1 MPNTEPIALSG
12 DGITVHKSVRESVY
26 PSPSVV
32 IAVEH
37 WGDEPRTVTIT
48 ESLPAGVD
56 ATLVEFD
63 ADTDSHWTARTDELG
78 FTASVADADHIETAY
93 SYAGGFDDQQAW
105 LSPPRVTVTTEDGE
119 ETVLSV
125 DDPSPGS
132 GVDGSSPPTVTAVA
146 DGGEHSENETASSDA
161 DERDTGE
168 ATDNGDDSAEH
179 DADGSGVPLTEENI
193 HDYDSGFANI
203 SVSPRWSVGLAH
215 EPDNPEAVESGDVYG
230 QGEANPSTDAV
241 DEDPK
246 TLYGEVEPRWS
257 SEDKNSVSSY
267 GEQDAYEP
275 DDDAEESYGY
285 GDSGVVENDD
295 EE

>member
-1 MPNTEPIALSG
+1 MPNSEPIALSG

-48 ESLPAGVD
+48 EPLPEGVD

-63 ADTDSHWTARTDELG
+63 GDTDDRWTARTDELG

-93 SYAGGFDDQQAW
+93 SYAGGFDDKQAW

-125 DDPSPGS
+125 DDPSPGAA
-132 GVDGSSPPTVTAVA
+132 VDGSSPPTVTAVA
-146 DGGEHSENETASSDA
+146 DGGEQGEAKTASSDA
-161 DERDTGE
+161 DKSATGE
-168 ATDNGDDSAEH
+168 DTESGEDHEDHDTDE
-179 DADGSGVPLTEENI
+179 SGVPLTEENI

-215 EPDNPEAVESGDVYG
+215 EPDDPEAVETGDVYG
-230 QGEANPSTDAV
+230 SGEANPSSDAV
-241 DEDPK
+241 DADSES
-246 TLYGEVEPRWS
+246 LYGEVEPRWS
-257 SEDKNSVSSY
+257 SEDKNTVSSY
-267 GEQDAYEP
+267 GEEDAYEP
-275 DDDAEESYGY
+275 DDDNEGNYGY
-285 GDSGVVENDD
+285 GDNGIVEDDD

>member
-1 MPNTEPIALSG
+1 MPNSEPIALSG

-48 ESLPAGVD
+48 EPLPAGVD

-63 ADTDSHWTARTDELG
+63 GDTDDRWTARTDELG

-93 SYAGGFDDQQAW
+93 SYAGGFDGKQAW

-125 DDPSPGS
+125 DDPSPGAA
-132 GVDGSSPPTVTAVA
+132 VDGSSAQTVTVVA
-146 DGGEHSENETASSDA
+146 DGGEQGETEPPSGDA
-161 DERDTGE
+161 DEDETGE
-168 ATDNGDDSAEH
+168 NADTDENREEH
-179 DADGSGVPLTEENI
+179 ETDQSGLPLTEESI
-193 HDYDSGFANI
+193 HDYDSGFADV

-215 EPDNPEAVESGDVYG
+215 EPDDPEAVETGDVYG
-230 QGEANPSTDAV
+230 SGEANPSSDAV
-241 DEDPK
+241 DADPES
-246 TLYGEVEPRWS
+246 LYGEVEPRWS
-257 SEDKNSVSSY
+257 SEDKNTESSY
-267 GEQDAYEP
+267 GEEDAYEP
-275 DDDAEESYGY
+275 DDDNEGNYGY
-285 GDSGVVENDD
+285 GDSGIVEDDD